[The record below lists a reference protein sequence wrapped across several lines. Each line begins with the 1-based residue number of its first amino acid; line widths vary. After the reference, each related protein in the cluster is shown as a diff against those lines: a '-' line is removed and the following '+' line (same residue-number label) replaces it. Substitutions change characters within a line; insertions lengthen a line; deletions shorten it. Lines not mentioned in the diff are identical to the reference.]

1 MMQTSHSPHR
11 QGRPPNNRREAAL
24 GTASEM
30 EEVTSDSPPKVIE
43 RIHASAEELLALQP
57 EVLRLRAFSQD
68 LADLTSEAS
77 EVRLQRR
84 WPWIR
89 PTNIPDPT

>member
-43 RIHASAEELLALQP
+43 RIHACAGELLALQLAS
-57 EVLRLRAFSQD
+57 EGSRLRAR
-68 LADLTSEAS
+68 T
-77 EVRLQRR
+77 RM
-84 WPWIR
+84 R
-89 PTNIPDPT
+89 PSCNFE

>member
-1 MMQTSHSPHR
+1 MQISHSPHR

-43 RIHASAEELLALQP
+43 RIHACAEGLLALQ
-57 EVLRLRAFSQD
+57 L
-68 LADLTSEAS
+68 AS
-77 EVRLQRR
+77 EVGCVHAYAPKLQ
-84 WPWIR
+84 WPIGARCSCPCWLARAADMRILLT
-89 PTNIPDPT
+89 P